1 MLLGLIWLIG
11 LTYQCGGTMGERIIQ
26 LASNL
31 SDLSD
36 KKLKGLFKRG
46 FASEKLDGVWMAAT
60 CVNGDIEFLSSTL
73 EKYISFKGTEL
84 EETIRTLHIRGW
96 TNFVLIGEVF
106 KEGMA
111 QQVISGIARTETKA
125 HADALE
131 FHVHDM
137 LQIDDWVLGHSQVPY
152 AMRLEQ
158 LTTLLGDLPNASL
171 KVIPQTVITSKE
183 EFISFSKAI
192 KLQGGEGACYREED
206 AEWQSGNRGTN
217 LIRDKQ
223 KITYDLVVTGVKD
236 VEEGERGGLKGV
248 ITVRW
253 RAFGKLDNPALDI
266 PIRGM
271 SHAELRAWD
280 ADNSLIVGKVVEVEA
295 MTFTNLGMLREPRYK
310 FIREDKEYG
319 DL

>member
-1 MLLGLIWLIG
+1 
-11 LTYQCGGTMGERIIQ
+11 MGERIIQ
-26 LASNL
+26 LATNL
-31 SDLSD
+31 DKLSP
-36 KKLKGLFKRG
+36 KRLEKLFKRG

-60 CVNGDIEFLSSTL
+60 CIDGNVEFLSSTL

-84 EETIRTLHIRGW
+84 EETINAIHVRGW
-96 TNFVLIGEVF
+96 TNFVLIGEVY
-106 KEGMA
+106 KEGVE
-111 QQVISGIARTETKA
+111 QQVISGIARTEVEG

-131 FHVHDM
+131 FHVHDF
-137 LQIDDWVLGHSQVPY
+137 LQIDDWVRGLSQVPY

-158 LTTLLGDLPNASL
+158 MEVIIDKDLRNASL
-171 KVIPQTVITSKE
+171 KVIPQTFITSQQ

-206 AEWQSGNRGTN
+206 AEWESGNRGTN

-223 KITYDLVVTGVKD
+223 KITVDLVVTGVKD
-236 VEEGERGGLKGV
+236 VEEGDKGGLKGV
-248 ITVRW
+248 ITCRW
-253 RAFGKLDNPALDI
+253 RAFGKLDNPIVDI

-295 MTFTNLGMLREPRYK
+295 MKYTNLGMLREPRYK
-310 FIREDKEYG
+310 YIREDKEQG
-319 DL
+319 DV

>member
-1 MLLGLIWLIG
+1 
-11 LTYQCGGTMGERIIQ
+11 MGERIIQ

-31 SDLSD
+31 SDLSE
-36 KKLKGLFKRG
+36 KRLSKLFKAG

-60 CVNGDIEFLSSTL
+60 CVNGEVEFLSSTL

-96 TNFVLIGEVF
+96 TNFVLIGEVYR
-106 KEGMA
+106 EGMA
-111 QQVISGIARTETKA
+111 QQVISGIARTETKGY
-125 HADALE
+125 ADALE

-137 LQIDDWVLGHSQVPY
+137 LQIDDWAMGHSRVPY

-158 LTTLLGDLPNASL
+158 LYTLLGDLPNASL
-171 KVIPQTVITSKE
+171 KVIPQHHITSKE
-183 EFISFSKAI
+183 EFINFSKAI
-192 KLQGGEGACYREED
+192 KNSGGEGAIYREED
-206 AEWQSGNRGTN
+206 AEWESGNRGTN

-223 KITYDLVVTGVKD
+223 KITFDLLVTGVKD
-236 VEEGERGGLKGV
+236 VEEGEKGGLKGV

-253 RAFGKLDNPALDI
+253 KAFGKQDNVAVDI

-280 ADNSLIVGKVVEVEA
+280 ADNSLIVGKIVEVEA
-295 MTFTNLGMLREPRYK
+295 MTYTNLGMLREPRYK
-310 FIREDKEYG
+310 HIREDKEQA
-319 DL
+319 DV